1 MLDYDEL
8 PLAIDEEPVTFKD
21 IKGQPEWVKAIEK
34 NESINK
40 NNMQKL
46 VENPMGVK
54 LIGLKW
60 VFKVKKN
67 AYGMINK

>member
-40 NNMQKL
+40 NNM
-46 VENPMGVK
+46 
-54 LIGLKW
+54 
-60 VFKVKKN
+60 
-67 AYGMINK
+67 